1 MRRAIATETLYALMS
16 HADQHLIMIMR
27 VVGMT
32 LEMGVHTLNP
42 RLLVAANVDPVTSDL
57 AIGGMSHMHT
67 YAPVIDAGAVTQ
79 TAILLP
85 IEVRVTQ
92 RI

>member
-1 MRRAIATETLYALMS
+1 MRRAIATETLYTLMS

-42 RLLVAANVDPVTSDL
+42 RLIVAADVDPVTSDL
-57 AIGGMSHMHT
+57 AIGEMSHVRTHV
-67 YAPVIDAGAVTQ
+67 PVINAGPVTQ
-79 TAILLP
+79 AAILP
-85 IEVRVTQ
+85 PH
-92 RI
+92 